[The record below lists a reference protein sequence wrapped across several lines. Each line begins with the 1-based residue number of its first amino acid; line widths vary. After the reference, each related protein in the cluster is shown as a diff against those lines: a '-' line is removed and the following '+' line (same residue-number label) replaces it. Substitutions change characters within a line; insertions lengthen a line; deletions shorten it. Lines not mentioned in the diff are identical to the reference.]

1 MWSRLNKVAIAI
13 FVFFFSIFGIQSSYA
28 DPGRTFEINVN
39 ALTYANANPT
49 NLSSEFVDDPN
60 KTMAVYKIYGV
71 RASDTF
77 IFNLSNVSNV
87 SDRDYYEIFGYFRN
101 SAGFSGIVS
110 KNNVVVTPVVLDEGS
125 NNAYILIGD
134 ANLDSYGVS
143 VTLGQDPDFFFSFFP
158 NTPTSGLFGFPS
170 DSNGLSY
177 VWELYSSE
185 EPAPAPAPAP
195 KPVETYV
202 RKSTNLQFNEAMYGS
217 DKLSDP
223 DGQLRKTV
231 DAIDAK
237 YGNLIK

>member
-49 NLSSEFVDDPN
+49 NLSSEFVDEPN
-60 KTMAVYKIYGV
+60 KTLAVYKIYGV

-87 SDRDYYEIFGYFRN
+87 SDRSYYEIFGYFRN

-110 KNNVVVTPVVLDEGS
+110 KNNVVVTPVVVDEGS
-125 NNAYILIGD
+125 NNGYILTGN
-134 ANLDSYGVS
+134 ANLDSYGVV
-143 VTLGQDPDFFFSFFP
+143 VTLGQDPDFFFSHIP

-185 EPAPAPAPAP
+185 EPAPAPAP
-195 KPVETYV
+195 VYV
-202 RKSTNLQFNEAMYGS
+202 RQTSNLTFAQSLYAS
-217 DKLSDP
+217 DTLSDP
-223 DGQLRKTV
+223 DGELRKTV
-231 DAIDAK
+231 DQIMAK
-237 YGNLIK
+237 YGSLIK